1 MKKIVFSLILL
12 GSQTNTFGGGF
23 KIGLQGQ
30 KQIGMAHIGTA
41 LALDASSIYFN
52 PGALAF
58 TPNNLTVGVTMLSPR
73 GQFLDSATQVVTNA
87 NSQTFTPF
95 ELYASYGI
103 SKKLVAGLG
112 IYTPFGSGVAY
123 PTAWTGRAILNK
135 ISLQAIY
142 IQPTISYKITDNLS
156 AGFGFVYSTGNVV
169 LEKDIPLQSQT
180 DSVWGNAALKGAA
193 SGMGFNLGV
202 YYTKNKLSLGATYH
216 SRVNMKV
223 SNGDAVFTHI
233 PAAAAA
239 LFPSTTF
246 TSALPLPSELSLG
259 GAYKVTSKLL
269 LAADLNYTFWNA
281 FDSLGFDY
289 AANTSK
295 LTDAKSARLYKDA
308 AAIRLGAQYA
318 VNNKLNARAGI
329 FYDATP
335 TKAEYVSPELPD
347 NNKTGLTLG
356 ASYMATSKLSIDVSY
371 MYENLPKRNVSN
383 AESKLA
389 GTYASK
395 VNAFGIGVSYNF
407 SKSKK

>member
-1 MKKIVFSLILL
+1 MKKIVCSILL
-12 GSQTNTFGGGF
+12 LSTQATMFGGGF

-30 KQIGMAHIGTA
+30 KQIGMAHVGTA

-58 TPNNLTVGVTMLSPR
+58 TPNNLTFGATMLSPR

-87 NSQTFTPF
+87 KAQTFTPF
-95 ELYASYGI
+95 ELYASFGL
-103 SKKLVAGLG
+103 SKKIVAGIG
-112 IYTPFGSGVAY
+112 VYTPFGSGVAY
-123 PTAWTGRAILNK
+123 PTAWTGRAVLNN

-142 IQPTISYKITDNLS
+142 IQPTLSYKIADNLS
-156 AGFGFVYSTGNVV
+156 AGIGFVYSTGNVV
-169 LEKDIPLQSQT
+169 LEKDIPVQSTT
-180 DSVWGNAALKGAA
+180 DSAWGNASLKGAA
-193 SGMGFNLGV
+193 SGMGFNMGI
-202 YYTKNKLSLGATYH
+202 YFTEDNLSLGATYH

-223 SNGDAVFTHI
+223 SKGDAVFTHI
-233 PAAAAA
+233 PAAAATSFA
-239 LFPSTTF
+239 NTTF
-246 TSALPLPSELSLG
+246 TSTLPLPSEISVG
-259 GAYKVTSKLL
+259 IAHKTTEKLL
-269 LAADLNYTFWNA
+269 LAADFNYTFWNA

-289 AANTSK
+289 AANTTK

-335 TKAEYVSPELPD
+335 TMNARVSPELPD

-356 ASYMATSKLSIDVSY
+356 ASYMATSKLSIDASY
-371 MYENLPKRNVSN
+371 MYENLPKRNVTN
-383 AESKLA
+383 AETKLA
-389 GTYASK
+389 GSYASK
-395 VNAFGIGVSYNF
+395 INAFGVGISYNF